1 MKQKEVTINDKKFA
15 VVFSMKTMIGYENI
29 TGKSFF
35 GENFKALSDKI
46 ALVMAAIL
54 AANSEAQITIEEMM
68 NAETVEKMN
77 QVIDAG
83 EVVMKLAGE
92 FFKIP
97 EIEPKPK
104 EPTDEEG
111 KSTKN

>member
-1 MKQKEVTINDKKFA
+1 MKQKEITINNKKFN
-15 VVFSMKTMIGYENI
+15 VVFTMKTMMGYENI
-29 TGKSFF
+29 TGRSFF
-35 GENFKALSDKI
+35 GESFEKISDKI

-54 AANSEAQITIEEMM
+54 AANNDADITLEEMM

-77 QVIDAG
+77 QVIEAG
-83 EVVMKLAGE
+83 KAVMELAGE

-97 EIEPKPK
+97 KVEPKPK

-111 KSTKN
+111 KSQKN

>member
-1 MKQKEVTINDKKFA
+1 MINDKKFA

-104 EPTDEEG
+104 EPTDEER